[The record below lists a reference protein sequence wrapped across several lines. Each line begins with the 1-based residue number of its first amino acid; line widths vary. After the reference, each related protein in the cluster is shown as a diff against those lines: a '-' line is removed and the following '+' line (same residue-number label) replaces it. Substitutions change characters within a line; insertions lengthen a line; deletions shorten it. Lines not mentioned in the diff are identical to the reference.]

1 MRWRDPKYWNGET
14 ERERVIRD
22 MLSSRRHALMS
33 WIVVVIQAVA
43 LALLGVAF
51 VWLCSAF
58 GE

>member
-1 MRWRDPKYWNGET
+1 MRDPKYWNGET
-14 ERERVIRD
+14 ERERMIREV
-22 MLSSRRHALMS
+22 LSSRRRALAS
-33 WIVVVIQAVA
+33 WLVVVIQAVA